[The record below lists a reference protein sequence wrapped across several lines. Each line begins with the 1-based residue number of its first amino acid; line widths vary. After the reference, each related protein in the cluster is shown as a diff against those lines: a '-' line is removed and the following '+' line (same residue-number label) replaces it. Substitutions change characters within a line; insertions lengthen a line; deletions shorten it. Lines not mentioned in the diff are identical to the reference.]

1 MKSEWII
8 TILKSMALNYPIIRE
23 WGYSFTKVIRLTVP
37 AGCLKWVID
46 GLSTPSS
53 KMLNV
58 QLSVKEIQKIVY
70 QTNSGMLF
78 VVAGV
83 SDKSKR
89 FLSILDEYAKSGAKT
104 LFVYVTDNEIDTM
117 DGDFFEIL
125 LDEKVVG
132 CPTVEQLVPKV
143 DELPLVKDVISKA
156 PLEDSV
162 GCERTL
168 LASACFLY
176 PRLPEQER
184 AEILDGY
191 FGIVRHMCDMNEANS
206 YGDNIGDLFMNA
218 LYRYL
223 ENGFI
228 QNAVE
233 LPNVEDRFED
243 IKDTCIFYD
252 EKYIY
257 MSTIFFEKVT
267 EPLHPISPKSIKKAL
282 SDKDI
287 LVHDEGTYTKKMF
300 FCRPTGKEER
310 PRMLQFRKDLLVLPG
325 QMSIIDLCMERS
337 ANYGN

>member
-1 MKSEWII
+1 MKSELVLSL
-8 TILKSMALNYPIIRE
+8 LKGMAINYPILQE
-23 WGYSFTKVIRLTVP
+23 EGYIFPKVIKLIVP
-37 AGCLKWVID
+37 VGSTMQAVNCLY
-46 GLSTPSS
+46 TPSS
-53 KMLNV
+53 NRI
-58 QLSVKEIQKIVY
+58 EVY
-70 QTNSGMLF
+70 TRRTDVLRTIEDTSSGIMFITGESSRKLEKLL
-78 VVAGV
+78 GDV
-83 SDKSKR
+83 S
-89 FLSILDEYAKSGAKT
+89 EYAKSGAKT
-104 LFVYVTDNEIDTM
+104 LFVYVTDNELDTM
-117 DGDFFEIL
+117 EGDFFEIL

-132 CPTVEQLVPKV
+132 CPAVEQLVPKV

-228 QNAVE
+228 HNAVE

-257 MSTIFFEKVT
+257 MSTIFFEKIT
-267 EPLHPISPKSIKKAL
+267 EPLHPISPISIKEAL

-287 LVHDEGTYTKKMF
+287 LVHDKDTYTKKMF

-310 PRMLQFRKDLLVLPG
+310 PRMLQFCKDLLVLPG
-325 QMSIIDLCMERS
+325 QMRFIDMCMERS